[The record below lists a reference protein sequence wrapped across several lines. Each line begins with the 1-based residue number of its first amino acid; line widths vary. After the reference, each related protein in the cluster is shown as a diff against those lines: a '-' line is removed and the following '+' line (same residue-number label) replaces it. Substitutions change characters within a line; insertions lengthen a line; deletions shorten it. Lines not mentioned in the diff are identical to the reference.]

1 MQLKNRE
8 GYIGYL
14 IGSAF
19 IVFIWLI
26 NKGINLHTP
35 KSE

>member
-1 MQLKNRE
+1 MQLKNQE

-19 IVFIWLI
+19 IVFIWLV
-26 NKGINLHTP
+26 NKGLHISDP